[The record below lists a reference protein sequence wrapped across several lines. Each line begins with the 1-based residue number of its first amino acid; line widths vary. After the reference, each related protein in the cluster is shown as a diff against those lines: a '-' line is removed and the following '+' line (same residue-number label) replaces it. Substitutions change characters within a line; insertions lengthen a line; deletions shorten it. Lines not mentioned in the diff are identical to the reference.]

1 MVPILLLN
9 EKRPGKPQG
18 THSTHTTYYVKHR
31 STHLDVVCCGIPN
44 NTHSLSMYDSTCT
57 TYYSYIPLSA
67 QKKYVLY
74 TYLFLYEY
82 FCIKITF
89 FMKTDKNWQGMGLD
103 IHVHIHIPCGILQF
117 IHSIQPLPA
126 GKISR
131 IPWGISGDFGCWRRE
146 SAWKFGL

>member
-57 TYYSYIPLSA
+57 TYYSYIQLSA
-67 QKKYVLY
+67 YKIRALYISISLWVLLHQNNLFHENWQKLTRHGSWYTCTY
-74 TYLFLYEY
+74 TYTLWNLTVYSLHTTNDNIYLTLSYILYY
-82 FCIKITF
+82 F
-89 FMKTDKNWQGMGLD
+89 
-103 IHVHIHIPCGILQF
+103 
-117 IHSIQPLPA
+117 
-126 GKISR
+126 
-131 IPWGISGDFGCWRRE
+131 
-146 SAWKFGL
+146 